1 MLEID
6 GAYKSAGGQILRT
19 ALALSS
25 LTQQPFTI
33 QNIRKGREEPGLKEQ
48 HLQTVRAAT
57 KLCNARIQGDKLY
70 STELSFTPNKI
81 TNTDLEIDI
90 ATAGSTALVLQSLL
104 IPGIKHNLNIHITGG
119 GTFNLHAPSLIY
131 IQKILIPLLQKMDYK
146 VFIEVKRHGFY
157 PKGGAEIIIKTRKA
171 SLKPM
176 RLDERGGLKNICCYS
191 YASDSLKNR
200 NVAERQSSTAQKIL
214 NNNIGVSNKYVQ
226 TICPGSGI
234 LLAAEFENTFLGYD
248 AVGERNKTAEMVGEE
263 AALGLQKQINSKA
276 VVDGFMSDQI
286 LPYLALAKGKSIIK
300 IPELTQHAETNIWLI
315 KQFLNV
321 DFRIKDNV
329 IYVSPG

>member
-25 LTQQPFTI
+25 LTKQPFTI

-131 IQKILIPLLQKMDYK
+131 IQKILIHLLQKMDYK

-157 PKGGAEIIIKTRKA
+157 PKGGAEIIIKTRK
-171 SLKPM
+171 KKK
-176 RLDERGGLKNICCYS
+176 GGKKKKIFFFFS
-191 YASDSLKNR
+191 SASDSLKNR